1 MLCRNNSVTG
11 VSSSA
16 ASDVYRGQM
25 QRRAALLHQYWTMD
39 RAYLPPPMSGK
50 LASVDPALLVT
61 PPKGLEIGYVPI
73 VTQQGRE

>member
-1 MLCRNNSVTG
+1 LNAGLSKQEREE
-11 VSSSA
+11 
-16 ASDVYRGQM
+16 M
-25 QRRAALLHQYWTMD
+25 QRRASLLHKYWTID

-61 PPKGLEIGYVPI
+61 PPKGFEIGYVPI